1 MRMPAFLFG
10 AIFNGW
16 IAGVI
21 YAFFA
26 ALSLYIGKGLLDLR
40 ERARILAI
48 GWYGFS
54 LVHLSL
60 ITLVPSLRDRMLE
73 LQRGFEQN
81 QPNPIP
87 FDEGMMTNVML
98 AFSAIVVATAIWF
111 LVRNRAAFVRAE
123 PAFIG

>member
-1 MRMPAFLFG
+1 
-10 AIFNGW
+10 
-16 IAGVI
+16 
-21 YAFFA
+21 
-26 ALSLYIGKGLLDLR
+26 
-40 ERARILAI
+40 
-48 GWYGFS
+48 
-54 LVHLSL
+54 
-60 ITLVPSLRDRMLE
+60 

-87 FDEGMMTNVML
+87 FDEGMMTSVML